1 MSITKAFLEDT
12 LADVRF
18 AVREMLRSPGF
29 AIVVVAALAVCIGAN
44 TAIFSVV
51 DAVLFRPL
59 PFPNQGR
66 LVSVTEGIPAAG
78 FPVVPFACSD
88 YLYVTARNHA
98 NYALDKAAIISDD

>member
-59 PFPNQGR
+59 PFPKSRPSGVRYRGHTSGR
-66 LVSVTEGIPAAG
+66 IPCSSVRMLRLLVRHRPQPRELCT
-78 FPVVPFACSD
+78 
-88 YLYVTARNHA
+88 
-98 NYALDKAAIISDD
+98 